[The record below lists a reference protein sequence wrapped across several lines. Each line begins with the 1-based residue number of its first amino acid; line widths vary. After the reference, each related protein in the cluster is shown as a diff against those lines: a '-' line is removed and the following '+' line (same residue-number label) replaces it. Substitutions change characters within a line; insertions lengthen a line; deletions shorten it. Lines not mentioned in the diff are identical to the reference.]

1 MDGILVGV
9 DGSEA
14 AGQAL
19 RWAVEEARCHDA
31 GLTVVLVAEPAYL
44 YGSELPYGMQ
54 GTDLHDAA
62 AKELEAIVSGVAAGD
77 VAMARRVE
85 IGDPRRVLRELS
97 ADADLLVVGSRGHG
111 ELAGLVLGSVGQYLV
126 THARCPVTVV
136 RPRGNATDGGP
147 GS

>member
-62 AKELEAIVSGVAAGD
+62 AKELETIVNGAAAGVGD

-97 ADADLLVVGSRGHG
+97 AEADLLVVGSRGHG

-136 RPRGNATDGGP
+136 RPRQDTTDT
-147 GS
+147 